1 MIVVAH
7 LVAHPVAFVV
17 ALVAVLAALPALA
30 QPQQQPATAAQ
41 DLAMAKEAEPYRR
54 TAEEFVERAMAADT
68 PATLKLLSRTLVER
82 MGAEQARAVL
92 QRQLQPFFVNGRGI
106 GKNGGIAR
114 TTDSN
119 GNPGFTF
126 YLWLLPKAA
135 SGISEARPFV
145 LHVASERGQRVVAN
159 VLPNQRVEGR
169 HPNP

>member
-1 MIVVAH
+1 MH
-7 LVAHPVAFVV
+7 LNLRRR
-17 ALVAVLAALPALA
+17 ALVLVQALAATACAAIATHAWA
-30 QPQQQPATAAQ
+30 QTSAAQ
-41 DLAMAKEAEPYRR
+41 DAAKDIAMSKEAEPYRR
-54 TAEEFVERAMAADT
+54 IAEEFVERAMAADT